1 MDYTLTEHKEEKVI
15 KTIQAFF
22 LTLVLY
28 LLLILIV
35 YFLLYQ
41 KIIFPTSQGKDVKIT
56 LNIQNIEP
64 STPAQ
69 TQSGIE
75 SDQQALEEATKNLFE
90 KIASAQQVEP
100 PVPVQEITKN
110 IFEKIDASQEKVSI
124 KSTTQEVLEKARLA
138 KLEQKRL
145 EAQKKEQEA
154 LAKKEAEAEKKAHLE
169 KLEQERQNALAIAAA
184 KEKVSL
190 AELEQER
197 LKKEKK
203 KQEALAKKRAKKK
216 KQEKLKKQKL
226 AKAKARKAK
235 QRRDKLARKQRL
247 QQAKKRRAVQK
258 AAKRKSNDPLAN
270 SILNASTSMRP
281 ARSKQPAMRMI
292 KQFYGSEFNSFT
304 KTQKR
309 FIEKNLGSIYRI
321 TQQTLTRNGYPW
333 VAQKTRQQGTAIV
346 TFYLHPNGN
355 ISGLRLKRRIGY
367 AALDKNTLKVIRIA
381 YKDYPRPKTK
391 TKITFYVEYSL
402 Y

>member
-1 MDYTLTEHKEEKVI
+1 
-15 KTIQAFF
+15 
-22 LTLVLY
+22 LVLY
-28 LLLILIV
+28 LLLILIL
-35 YFLLYQ
+35 YFLFYE
-41 KIIFPTSQGKDVKIT
+41 KIIFPASQGKDVKIT

-64 STPAQ
+64 STPKQ
-69 TQSGIE
+69 IQSNIE
-75 SDQQALEEATKNLFE
+75 SDQQALEEATKKLFE
-90 KIASAQQVEP
+90 KIASVEQVEP
-100 PVPVQEITKN
+100 PTPVQEETKG
-110 IFEKIDASQEKVSI
+110 IFEKIAASQEKVSI
-124 KSTTQEVLEKARLA
+124 KSTTQEALEKARLA

-145 EAQKKEQEA
+145 ETQKKEQEA

-169 KLEQERQNALAIAAA
+169 KLEKERLNALAMAAA
-184 KEKVSL
+184 KEKARL
-190 AELEQER
+190 ADIERKR

-203 KQEALAKKRAKKK
+203 KQEALAKKRAKKR

-226 AKAKARKAK
+226 AKAKARKEK
-235 QRRDKLARKQRL
+235 QRKEKLS
-247 QQAKKRRAVQK
+247 KKRRVAK
-258 AAKRKSNDPLAN
+258 KSTKRKSNDPLAN
-270 SILNASTSMRP
+270 SILNASTPMRP
-281 ARSKQPAMRMI
+281 ARPKQPAMRMI
-292 KQFYGSEFNSFT
+292 KQFYGSEFNTFT

-367 AALDKNTLKVIRIA
+367 TALDENTLKVIRIA